1 MYPRLGNSV
10 LERQHRH
17 FRPSFS
23 IIPSSSARWYTLQL
37 D

>member
-1 MYPRLGNSV
+1 MYLRLGNSA

-17 FRPSFS
+17 FRSSFS
-23 IIPSSSARWYTLQL
+23 IFHSNSARWYTLQL